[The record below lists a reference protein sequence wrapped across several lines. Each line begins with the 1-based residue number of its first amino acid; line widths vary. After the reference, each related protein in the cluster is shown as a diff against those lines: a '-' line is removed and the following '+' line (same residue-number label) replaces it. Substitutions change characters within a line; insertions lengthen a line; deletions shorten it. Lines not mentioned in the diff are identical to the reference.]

1 MLECIAAVVAG
12 KWPKCGRRLLYAV
25 LSLFCFMASA
35 AAFIIGFM
43 MFCPDCASPNTLLL
57 WVHLVGAFLLFAIGM
72 KTLLTIIFSRG
83 RQNTPPARVLTSEV
97 ATEVLE
103 NSTATLDTHR
113 MPLRLLFVVNSL
125 DNLTNW
131 DSSQQM
137 NQAAEDLSWREL
149 PDYFTALQSDSN
161 AGETYFNEAFC
172 TEHAPTTPPPCYED
186 ALELTLMAFSA
197 SEETN
202 GHLGNM

>member
-1 MLECIAAVVAG
+1 
-12 KWPKCGRRLLYAV
+12 
-25 LSLFCFMASA
+25 MASA
-35 AAFIIGFM
+35 AAFTIAFM
-43 MFCPDCASPNTLLL
+43 MFCPDCAFRNTILL

-83 RQNTPPARVLTSEV
+83 RQNTPPSRVLTSEV

-149 PDYFTALQSDSN
+149 PDYFTALQNDSN
-161 AGETYFNEAFC
+161 VGETYFNEAFC
-172 TEHAPTTPPPCYED
+172 TEYAPTTPPPCYED

-202 GHLGNM
+202 GHLGNV